1 MRRLMVI
8 LTVLLCGGC
17 SGGQPPPDAPPDDP
31 EAQAVLAVVRQ
42 FFDTM
47 RSRDADG
54 ARATLVVEGQFNSI
68 RPAETGVT
76 VRTTPLASYL
86 EGLGADTRLQE
97 ERMWDPVVM
106 VDEQV
111 AMVWAPYDFHR
122 DGELSHCGIDV
133 FSLVRTGE
141 GWKITGVTYSVEPDG
156 CERLG
161 QPNRQP

>member
-1 MRRLMVI
+1 MKRLLPI
-8 LTVLLCGGC
+8 LTLLAGLGC
-17 SGGQPPPDAPPDDP
+17 AASEPAPDPAPPNP
-31 EAQAVLAVVRQ
+31 QEQAVLAVVQQ

-47 RSRDADG
+47 RARDVDG
-54 ARATLVVEGQFNSI
+54 ARKTLLVDGQFNSI
-68 RPAETGVT
+68 RPGEAGGTI
-76 VRTTPLASYL
+76 RTTPLADYL
-86 EGLGADTRLQE
+86 EGLGADARLQE

-106 VDEQV
+106 VDERV

-122 DGELSHCGIDV
+122 DGQLSHCGIDV
-133 FSLVRTGE
+133 FSLVRTDE